1 VGVSEDRKRP
11 RAPLA
16 VLCCQ
21 ALRTWRMSDQPDW
34 MGQRAC
40 QPAQLLWAGGMDVHD
55 DCGNEGSPWRRC
67 TAVWEG
73 IGTVT
78 ELLMPWQRE
87 VASSV
92 RSDGHRRAGQAF
104 VLLLLVLL
112 LLQRQQVAS

>member
-1 VGVSEDRKRP
+1 
-11 RAPLA
+11 
-16 VLCCQ
+16 
-21 ALRTWRMSDQPDW
+21 MSDQPDW

-92 RSDGHRRAGQAF
+92 RSDGRRRAGQAF
-104 VLLLLVLL
+104 RAPAAPAAPAAATAATATSCKLTLLFTSVD
-112 LLQRQQVAS
+112 